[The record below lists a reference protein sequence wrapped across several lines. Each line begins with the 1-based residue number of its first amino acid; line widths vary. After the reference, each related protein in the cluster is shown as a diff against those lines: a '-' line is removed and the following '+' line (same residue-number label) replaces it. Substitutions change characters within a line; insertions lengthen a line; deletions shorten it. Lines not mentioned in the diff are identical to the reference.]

1 MTATFSD
8 FINTCK
14 QKQQELDRELWA
26 FHYSHISDIEFWT
39 LLKAKA
45 EAIMMQ
51 RGIKSTFIVDQ
62 YNKDIIRQLYY
73 YLTGDVGNCKW
84 NVHKGIYLMGKVGC
98 GKSLLM
104 YSYLSV
110 QDYLTRKITETI
122 HAKQLIE
129 LLQSEGGIT
138 GLRERPL
145 FIDELGRENL
155 EMKDYGNVVKPVIDL
170 FAIRYEYGG
179 RTYATSNF
187 TLDTLEAARDVKGKV
202 TAQRYGNFIR
212 TRMDEMFNVV
222 ELPGENR
229 RLRWGHNG

>member
-1 MTATFSD
+1 MTATFND

-14 QKQQELDRELWA
+14 QRQQELDQELWA
-26 FHYSHISDIEFWT
+26 FHFSHISDIEFWK

-51 RGIKSTFIVDQ
+51 RGIKSAFIVDQ

-73 YLTGDVGNCKW
+73 YLTGDVRNCRW

-129 LLQSEGGIT
+129 LLQSVYKSNSST
-138 GLRERPL
+138 N
-145 FIDELGRENL
+145 FAKWLGR
-155 EMKDYGNVVKPVIDL
+155 
-170 FAIRYEYGG
+170 
-179 RTYATSNF
+179 
-187 TLDTLEAARDVKGKV
+187 
-202 TAQRYGNFIR
+202 
-212 TRMDEMFNVV
+212 
-222 ELPGENR
+222 
-229 RLRWGHNG
+229 

>member
-1 MTATFSD
+1 MTAIFND
-8 FINTCK
+8 FVNSCRDK
-14 QKQQELDRELWA
+14 QRELDKDLWA
-26 FHYSHISDIEFWT
+26 FHYPQISDKEFWS

-45 EAIMMQ
+45 EEIMML
-51 RGIKSTFIVDQ
+51 RGIKSEFIVDK

-73 YLTGDVGNCKW
+73 YLIGNTEKCKW
-84 NVHKGIYLMGKVGC
+84 NVHKGIFLIGKVGC

-110 QDYLTRKITETI
+110 QDFLTKKITETI
-122 HAKQLIE
+122 NAKQLIE
-129 LLQSEGGIT
+129 LLQAEGGIME
-138 GLRERPL
+138 LKRRPL

-155 EMKDYGNVVKPVIDL
+155 EIKDYGNIVKPVVDL

-187 TLDTLEAARDVKGKV
+187 TLDTLEAARDEKGKI

-222 ELPGENR
+222 EMPGENR
-229 RLRWGHNG
+229 RLKWSK

>member
-1 MTATFSD
+1 MTATFNN
-8 FINTCK
+8 FINSCQEK
-14 QKQQELDRELWA
+14 QRELDKDLWT
-26 FHYSHISDIEFWT
+26 FHYSQISDKEFWN

-45 EAIMMQ
+45 EEIMML
-51 RGIKSTFIVDQ
+51 RGLKSDFVVDT

-73 YLTGDVGNCKW
+73 YLTGNTEYCKW
-84 NVHKGIYLMGKVGC
+84 NIHKGIYMMGKVGC

-110 QDYLTRKITETI
+110 QDYLTKKITETI

-129 LLQSEGGIT
+129 LLQAEGGIM
-138 GLRERPL
+138 GLKKRPL

-187 TLDTLEAARDVKGKV
+187 TLDTLEAARDDKGRV
-202 TAQRYGNFIR
+202 ITQRYGNFIR

-222 ELPGENR
+222 EMPGENR
-229 RLRWGHNG
+229 RLKWTK